1 MTALLLHYV
10 DYPATHPSEAL
21 PLIVLHGLMGNA
33 DNWRAH
39 ARKWEKKRRVVA
51 LDLRNHGRS
60 PHAEDMHYAHLA
72 EDVLHTLD
80 VLGIPH
86 FDLLGHSMGGK
97 TAMSMAV
104 MAPQR
109 IRRLIIAD
117 IAPVDYAL
125 DRHDAIFA
133 AMQAVADHPPA
144 SRTAADTLMAKYLD
158 DVETRRF
165 LGTNLLKCDDG
176 LLHWRVNLLA
186 LQHGYSDVAQAPV
199 LGSPFEGPVLFLRG
213 GDSSYVLPE
222 HRRLITAHFPH
233 ARIVTL
239 KHCAH
244 WLHVEQFSVF
254 IDAVDRFLN
263 TQLS

>member
-10 DYPATHPSEAL
+10 DYPATYPNNAL

-39 ARKWEKKRRVVA
+39 ARQWEAQRRVVA
-51 LDLRNHGRS
+51 IDLRNHGRS
-60 PHAEDMHYAHLA
+60 PHADDMQYAHLA
-72 EDVLHTLD
+72 ADVLHTLST
-80 VLGIPH
+80 LGIEH

-104 MAPQR
+104 IAPER
-109 IRRLIIAD
+109 VRRLIVAD
-117 IAPVDYAL
+117 IAPVGYAL

-133 AMQAVADHPPA
+133 AMEAVAEQPPA
-144 SRTAADTLMAKYLD
+144 SRSKADALMAQYVD
-158 DVETRRF
+158 DLETRRF
-165 LGTNLLKCDDG
+165 LGTNLLRGDDG
-176 LLHWRVNLLA
+176 YFYWRVNLSA
-186 LQHGYSDVAQAPV
+186 LRQGYPDVARAPID
-199 LGSPFEGPVLFLRG
+199 GEPFNGPVLFIRG

-222 HRRLITAHFPH
+222 YRPFIMARFPH

-244 WLHVEQFSVF
+244 WLHVEQFAVF
-254 IDAVDRFLN
+254 VDAVNRFLDM
-263 TQLS
+263 

>member
-10 DYPATHPSEAL
+10 DYPATQPTDAL

-39 ARKWEKKRRVVA
+39 ARQWESQRRVVA

-60 PHAEDMHYAHLA
+60 PHAEDMEYRHLA

-80 VLGIPH
+80 TLGIAR

-104 MAPQR
+104 LAPSR
-109 IRRLIIAD
+109 IQHLIVAD
-117 IAPVDYAL
+117 IAPADYAL
-125 DRHDAIFA
+125 DRHDDIFA

-144 SRTAADTLMAKYLD
+144 RRGDADAMMSEYLD
-158 DVETRRF
+158 DLETRRF
-165 LGTNLLKCDDG
+165 LGTNLVKGDDER
-176 LLHWRVNLLA
+176 LHWRVNLPA
-186 LQHGYSDVAQAPV
+186 LRHGYPDIASVPVAGAA
-199 LGSPFEGPVLFLRG
+199 FNGPVLFLRG

-222 HRRLITAHFPH
+222 HRALIMARFPH
-233 ARIVTL
+233 AHIVTL

-244 WLHVEQFSVF
+244 WLHVEQFAVF
-254 IDAVDRFLN
+254 VEAVNRFL
-263 TQLS
+263 SM

>member
-10 DYPATHPSEAL
+10 DYPATSTSKAL
-21 PLIVLHGLMGNA
+21 PLVVLHGLMGNA

-39 ARKWEKKRRVVA
+39 ARQWEAHRRVVA

-60 PHAEDMHYAHLA
+60 PHAEDMRYIHLA
-72 EDVLHTLD
+72 QDVLHTLST
-80 VLGIPH
+80 LGIEQ

-97 TAMSMAV
+97 TAMSIAV
-104 MAPQR
+104 LAPER
-109 IRRLIIAD
+109 IKHLIVAD

-125 DRHDAIFA
+125 DRHDEIFT
-133 AMQAVADHPPA
+133 AMQAVADRPPVTR
-144 SRTAADTLMAKYLD
+144 SEADDLMAQHLA

-165 LGTNLLKCDDG
+165 LGTNLIKGEDQH
-176 LLHWRVNLLA
+176 LHWRVNLPA
-186 LQHGYSDVAQAPV
+186 LRQGYPDVACAPIE
-199 LGSPFEGPVLFLRG
+199 GAPFEGPVLFLRG

-222 HRRLITAHFPH
+222 HRALIMARFPH

-244 WLHVEQFSVF
+244 WLHVEQFAIF
-254 IDAVDRFLN
+254 IEAVDRFLA
-263 TQLS
+263 Q

>member
-1 MTALLLHYV
+1 MTALLLHSV
-10 DYPATHPSEAL
+10 DYPATQPSEAL

-39 ARKWEKKRRVVA
+39 ARQWEMRRRVVA
-51 LDLRNHGRS
+51 IDLRNHGRS
-60 PHAEDMHYAHLA
+60 PHAEDMQYAHLA
-72 EDVLHTLD
+72 ADVLHTLS
-80 VLGIPH
+80 VLGIEH

-104 MAPQR
+104 IASER

-133 AMQAVADHPPA
+133 GMQAVADHPPV
-144 SRTAADTLMAKYLD
+144 SRAAADTLMAKHVND
-158 DVETRRF
+158 IETRRF
-165 LGTNLLKCDDG
+165 LGTNLIKGDNGC
-176 LLHWRVNLLA
+176 LHWRVNLPA
-186 LQHGYSDVAQAPV
+186 LRKGYPDVAQAPADGEPFN
-199 LGSPFEGPVLFLRG
+199 GSVLFLRG
-213 GDSSYVLPE
+213 GDSNYVLPE
-222 HRRLITAHFPH
+222 YRALIMARFPH
-233 ARIVTL
+233 AHIVTL

-254 IDAVDRFLN
+254 VDAVNRFLDA
-263 TQLS
+263 